1 MGGNPATIRLGV
13 VKPTTTSGSLADLRA
28 LLPGDIEMIPE
39 YMGFAYKSLDEFRQ
53 SMPVYADKVAALA
66 AKGCDLIHPE
76 GAPPFMLQ
84 GLAKETRIIGEW
96 EARHGIPVFTTG
108 STQVAAMRALG
119 ISRFVGITPFAGE
132 LAEAFRQYFTDAGF
146 DVLFMGKPIDET
158 EDVYGLRPEQIRD
171 RVIEATRTVGGDSQ
185 ALYILGSDW
194 RVLDVLDDLE
204 AALNVPV
211 LHPVVVRCWYILTQ
225 LGRRQP
231 ITGHG
236 RLLAAMPPFAAPL

>member
-1 MGGNPATIRLGV
+1 
-13 VKPTTTSGSLADLRA
+13 
-28 LLPGDIEMIPE
+28 
-39 YMGFAYKSLDEFRQ
+39 
-53 SMPVYADKVAALA
+53 MPVYADKVAALA

-84 GLAKETRIIGEW
+84 GLAKETRTILDW

-146 DVLFMGKPIDET
+146 DVLFMGKPVDET
-158 EDVYGLRPEQIRD
+158 EDVYGLSTEQIRD
-171 RVIEATRTVGGDSQ
+171 RVIAATRTVGGESQ

-204 AALNVPV
+204 KALNVPV

-225 LGRRQP
+225 LGRSAP
-231 ITGHG
+231 IEGNG
-236 RLLAAMPPFAAPL
+236 RLLAAMPPFAAP

>member
-1 MGGNPATIRLGV
+1 MAGNPATIRLGV
-13 VKPTTTSGSLADLRA
+13 VKPTTASGSLADLAA
-28 LLPGDIEMIPE
+28 LLPGDIEMIAE

-53 SMPVYADKVAALA
+53 AMPVYADKVAALA

-84 GLAKETRIIGEW
+84 GLAKETRTILDW

-146 DVLFMGKPIDET
+146 DVLFMGKPVDET
-158 EDVYGLRPEQIRD
+158 EDVYGLSTEQIRD
-171 RVIEATRTVGGDSQ
+171 RVIESTRTVGGDSQ

-194 RVLDVLDDLE
+194 RVLDVLDGLE
-204 AALNVPV
+204 EVLNVPV

-225 LGRRQP
+225 LGRSAP
-231 ITGHG
+231 IEGNG
-236 RLLAAMPPFAAPL
+236 RLLAAMPPFAAP

>member
-1 MGGNPATIRLGV
+1 MSDNDNPKTIRLGV
-13 VKPTTTSGSLADLRA
+13 VKPTTTSKSLEDLAA

-39 YMGFAYKSLDEFRQ
+39 YTGFQYKSLDEFRS
-53 SMPVYADKVAALA
+53 SMPIYTEKVASLA

-84 GLAKETRIIGEW
+84 GFAAEAAYIKEW
-96 EARHGIPVFTTG
+96 EQRHNVPVFTTG

-119 ISRFVGITPFAGE
+119 IDRFVGITPFAGV
-132 LAEAFRQYFTDAGF
+132 LGEAFRQYFTDAGLE
-146 DVLFMGKPIDET
+146 VLSMGKPAD
-158 EDVYGLRPEQIRD
+158 DVYDLTTAQIRD
-171 RVIEATRTVGGDSQ
+171 RVIESYRSVPGDSQ

-204 AALNVPV
+204 AALGVPV

-231 ITGHG
+231 SPGHG
-236 RLLAAMPPFAAPL
+236 RLLAAMPGFAA

>member
-1 MGGNPATIRLGV
+1 MAGKPATIRLGV
-13 VKPTTTSGSLADLRA
+13 VKPTTTSGSLADLAA
-28 LLPGDIEMIPE
+28 LLPGDIEMIAE
-39 YMGFAYKSLDEFRQ
+39 YMGFAYRSLDEFRQ
-53 SMPVYADKVAALA
+53 AMPVYADKVAALA

-84 GLAKETRIIGEW
+84 GLAKETRTILDW

-146 DVLFMGKPIDET
+146 DVLFMGKPVDET
-158 EDVYGLRPEQIRD
+158 EDVYGLSTEQIRD
-171 RVIEATRTVGGDSQ
+171 RVIAATRTVGGESQ

-204 AALNVPV
+204 KALNVPV

-225 LGRRQP
+225 LGRSAP
-231 ITGHG
+231 IEGNG
-236 RLLAAMPPFAAPL
+236 RLLAAMPPFAAP

>member
-1 MGGNPATIRLGV
+1 MTAKPGTVRLGV
-13 VKPTTTSGSLADLRA
+13 VKPTLTSNSLADLAA
-28 LLPGDIEMIPE
+28 LLPDDIEMIAE

-53 SMPVYADKVAALA
+53 AMPVYAEKVAALA

-84 GLAKETRIIGEW
+84 GFAAEARTIGEW

-119 ISRFVGITPFAGE
+119 IARFVGITPFAGE
-132 LAEAFRQYFTDAGF
+132 LGEAFRRYFTDAGL
-146 DVLFMGKPIDET
+146 DVLSMGKPVDGA
-158 EDVYGLRPEQIRD
+158 EDVYDLTTEQIRD
-171 RVIEATRTVGGDSQ
+171 RVIVAYRAVPGDSQ

-204 AALNVPV
+204 AALGVPV
-211 LHPVVVRCWYILTQ
+211 LHPVLVRCWYILTQ

-231 ITGHG
+231 MAGHG
-236 RLLAAMPPFAAPL
+236 RLLAAMPPFAAP